1 MPSTRQLLTSSS
13 QSHDV
18 ICCDITPGE
27 RSSGPSSS
35 YESLFSLAN
44 VCHPNISLTLLMA
57 RNKKPFKSHHEIKGC
72 IIKMH
77 TGKKKNA
84 HSERGSHHN
93 NYFFLRDLPFS
104 LALCDVSDSLYI
116 LFPSLHDQAAFP
128 LRSAKSIMWL
138 WLATASSSF
147 LTHALISFSASLI
160 ARNFFPC
167 F

>member
-13 QSHDV
+13 QSHDI

-77 TGKKKNA
+77 TGKKKM
-84 HSERGSHHN
+84 HTVKEE
-93 NYFFLRDLPFS
+93 
-104 LALCDVSDSLYI
+104 VI
-116 LFPSLHDQAAFP
+116 T
-128 LRSAKSIMWL
+128 II
-138 WLATASSSF
+138 
-147 LTHALISFSASLI
+147 ISFSETFHSHWHCVMSQILCIFCSLLFMTKQLSHSGLPKASCGSGLLLP
-160 ARNFFPC
+160 AALS
-167 F
+167 